1 MGTPAAVLAVDG
13 GNSKTDLAL
22 LDSSG
27 RLLASLRW
35 GTTSHQVLGL
45 DGAVASLREAVA
57 ELAAAAG
64 VTPTAPLARV
74 AALCLAGLDL
84 PVDDRRVGAA
94 LAAEPLADEVLLRND
109 TFAIL
114 RAGSDHGWGV
124 ALVCG
129 AGMNCV
135 AAAPDGRRVRFP
147 ALGAISGDGPSGGQW
162 LGLQALGAAVR
173 STDGRG
179 AATDLTSAVP
189 RHFGLDEP
197 VAVTEA
203 IYTGRLSERR
213 LVELAPVVFEVAGT
227 GDHVARGLLDQLADE
242 LALLAR
248 AALTRLEL
256 LEAEVPVVLGGG
268 LFRSGDPRFLG
279 RVRDGI
285 LGAAPAADIHLLR
298 TPPVVGAA
306 LLGFDALGATA
317 SVTQEIRSLSLDASP
332 ARPIQAP
339 DA

>member
-22 LDSSG
+22 LDGSG

-45 DGAVASLREAVA
+45 DGAVAALREAVA
-57 ELAAAAG
+57 ELAAATG
-64 VTPTAPLARV
+64 VASTAPLARV
-74 AALCLAGLDL
+74 GALCLAGLDL
-84 PVDDRRVGAA
+84 PVDDRRLGAA
-94 LAAEPLADEVLLRND
+94 LAAEPLADEILLRND

-114 RAGSDHGWGV
+114 RAGSDRGWGV

-147 ALGAISGDGPSGGQW
+147 ALGAISGDGPSGGHW
-162 LGLQALGAAVR
+162 LGLRALGAAVR

-179 AATDLTSAVP
+179 AATELTRAVP
-189 RHFGLDEP
+189 RHFGLDGP

-203 IYTGRLSERR
+203 IYTGQLSERR
-213 LVELAPVVFEVAGT
+213 LVELAPVVFEVAGA
-227 GDHVARGLLDQLADE
+227 GDRVARGLLDQLADE
-242 LALLAR
+242 LAVLAR
-248 AALTRLEL
+248 AALTRLDL
-256 LEAEVPVVLGGG
+256 LGTEVPVVLGGG
-268 LFRSGDPRFLG
+268 LFRSRDPRFLG

-285 LGAAPAADIHLLR
+285 VRAAPAADIHLLR

-306 LLGFDALGATA
+306 LLGFDALGAGTEVEERVRRTV
-317 SVTQEIRSLSLDASP
+317 S
-332 ARPIQAP
+332 
-339 DA
+339 